1 MKKAWIENNTVR
13 DVANGNPAEL
23 FHPDIAIN
31 YDTDVPDDIVQ
42 GATLVDGVWVNPAP
56 VEPVTP
62 APTTPPAPKVSPIEF
77 KLLFTSGERI
87 AIKSSTDPV
96 VQDFYE
102 ITNDPRLTHVDLG
115 LKSTQDA
122 IAHLVHVGILT
133 QERADAILAGT
144 PV

>member
-1 MKKAWIENNTVR
+1 MKHARIVNNTAVDVR
-13 DVANGNPAEL
+13 AESPEGCFTPEIVAE
-23 FHPDIAIN
+23 FVQ
-31 YDTDVPDDIVQ
+31 VPDEVES
-42 GATLVDGVWVNPAP
+42 GWTLENGIWTAP
-56 VEPVTP
+56 PEPEPTPEPTP
-62 APTTPPAPKVSPIEF
+62 APTEAPKVSTIEF

-115 LKSTQDA
+115 LRSTQDA
-122 IAHLVHVGILT
+122 IAYLVHVGILT
-133 QERADAILAGT
+133 QVRADAILAGT

>member
-1 MKKAWIENNTVR
+1 MAMMTVENGVVAFISGNNDVVGNFYPYIEGVAVGDTLTSEQMATIGYVMPEIKAIT
-13 DVANGNPAEL
+13 
-23 FHPDIAIN
+23 
-31 YDTDVPDDIVQ
+31 
-42 GATLVDGVWVNPAP
+42 
-56 VEPVTP
+56 
-62 APTTPPAPKVSPIEF
+62 KVSPIEF

-133 QERADAILAGT
+133 QARADAILTGA

>member
-1 MKKAWIENNTVR
+1 MTNYARIIDNVAV
-13 DVANGNPAEL
+13 DVSADPSNE
-23 FHPDIAIN
+23 FHPSIAAEFVE
-31 YDTDVPDDIVQ
+31 VPDTVQ
-42 GATLVDGVWVNPAP
+42 PGWVNNNGVWEAPAT
-56 VEPVTP
+56 VDATP
-62 APTTPPAPKVSPIEF
+62 TPTEAHKVSPIEF

-122 IAHLVHVGILT
+122 IAHLVHAGILT
-133 QERADAILAGT
+133 QARADAILTGT
-144 PV
+144 PA

>member
-23 FHPDIAIN
+23 FHPDIAAH
-31 YDTDVPDDIVQ
+31 YDTDVPDDVVQ

-62 APTTPPAPKVSPIEF
+62 EPTPTEAPKVSPIEF
-77 KLLFTSGERI
+77 KLLFTSGERV

-122 IAHLVHVGILT
+122 IAYLVHVDILT
-133 QERADAILAGT
+133 QVRADAILAGT
-144 PV
+144 PA